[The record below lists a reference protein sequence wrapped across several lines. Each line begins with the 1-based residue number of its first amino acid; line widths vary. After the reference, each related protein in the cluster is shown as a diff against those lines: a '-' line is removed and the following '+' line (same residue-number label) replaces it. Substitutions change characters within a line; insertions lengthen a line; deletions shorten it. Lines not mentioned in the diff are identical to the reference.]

1 MIYIDPKQISYSDHT
16 NIDTQLSQLA
26 QLYPTNANSSCWG
39 YNDRTTVSSDWDY
52 LENKIKKFIEEKPQ
66 YKYTEYNKNSK
77 LEEYTNLN
85 LDINIKDLLL
95 DKFDKLVWNEI
106 DDKFYTYINIKSLP
120 IEIIVTD
127 DMIYFNNNKSQMF
140 SIPCK
145 DLYKKIKPIIISK
158 DNILDALK
166 NL

>member
-1 MIYIDPKQISYSDHT
+1 MINKNQNQIYYSDHT
-16 NIDTQLSQLA
+16 DIDTQLSQA
-26 QLYPTNANSSCWG
+26 SQLYFTNSNSSYWS
-39 YNDRTTVSSDWDY
+39 YNDRSAVSSDWDY
-52 LENKIKKFIEEKPQ
+52 LEERIKKIIEEKPQ
-66 YKYTEYNKNSK
+66 YKYTEHNKNSK

-85 LDINIKDLLL
+85 LDMNIKDLLL
-95 DKFDKLVWNEI
+95 DKFNKLTWNEI
-106 DDKFYTYINIKSLP
+106 DYKFYTYINIKSLTV
-120 IEIIVTD
+120 EIIVTD
-127 DMIYFNNNKSQMF
+127 DMIYFNNDKSQMF